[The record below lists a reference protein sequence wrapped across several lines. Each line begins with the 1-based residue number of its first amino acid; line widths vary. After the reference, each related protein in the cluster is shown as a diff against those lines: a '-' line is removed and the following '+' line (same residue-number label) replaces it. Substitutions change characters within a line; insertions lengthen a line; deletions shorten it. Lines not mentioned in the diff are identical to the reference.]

1 MLKHAAEKIVYG
13 VIPSEARND
22 DVLSV
27 SATC

>member
-13 VIPSEARND
+13 VIPSEARKDNI
-22 DVLSV
+22 LSF